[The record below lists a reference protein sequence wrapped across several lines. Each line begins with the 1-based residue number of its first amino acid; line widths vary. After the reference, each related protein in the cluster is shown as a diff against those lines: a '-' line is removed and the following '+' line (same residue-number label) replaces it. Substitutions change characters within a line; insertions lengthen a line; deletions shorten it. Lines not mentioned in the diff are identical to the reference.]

1 MTPNP
6 LTDAVHFLVH
16 PAWPTA
22 IYWLLLIGS
31 IAVALYA
38 WRNIPSQRSWR
49 NVGDWLC
56 RFFIGTMWWQQT
68 LWKLPPLY
76 TDNPSDPL
84 NSGLHYWM
92 AREGQSAAIPLL
104 GDFVIGTRTRGERES
119 GSMNALQIAAGY
131 GAGALTYLLYG
142 VAYSDMCAFRA
153 IRREALDE
161 LGMREMTYG
170 WNLEMQMR
178 AARAGLRIL
187 ELPVAHRR
195 RLGGESKVSGTVRG
209 TAKAALRIA
218 LTFIRVA
225 FEGRRRRRASEVR
238 DRAAQEKS

>member
-16 PAWPTA
+16 PAWPTV

-31 IAVALYA
+31 IATALYA

-92 AREGQSAAIPLL
+92 TREGQSAAIPLL
-104 GDFVIGTRTRGERES
+104 GDFVNHIVLPNFYFFAPIVYTLEVLTAVSLILGVFVRLWGWIG
-119 GSMNALQIAAGY
+119 ALQVLNLWLGLYNADGEWPWTYFFLLVLMVVFALHRY
-131 GAGALTYLLYG
+131 GRSLGL
-142 VAYSDMCAFRA
+142 DA
-153 IRREALDE
+153 I
-161 LGMREMTYG
+161 
-170 WNLEMQMR
+170 
-178 AARAGLRIL
+178 IL
-187 ELPVAHRR
+187 ER
-195 RLGGESKVSGTVRG
+195 T
-209 TAKAALRIA
+209 
-218 LTFIRVA
+218 
-225 FEGRRRRRASEVR
+225 
-238 DRAAQEKS
+238 AAQRMKAGGGVPSDRWLQVLT